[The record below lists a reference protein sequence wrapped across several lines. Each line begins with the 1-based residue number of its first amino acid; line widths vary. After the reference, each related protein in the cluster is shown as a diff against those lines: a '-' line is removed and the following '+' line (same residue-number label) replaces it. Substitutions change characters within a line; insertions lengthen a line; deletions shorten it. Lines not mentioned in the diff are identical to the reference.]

1 MRGKEERKERK
12 GRKEGKEGRKEG
24 NVKSKGYH
32 DKIAQSSEN
41 ISP

>member
-1 MRGKEERKERK
+1 MRGKERK
-12 GRKEGKEGRKEG
+12 GKVREGRKEG

-41 ISP
+41 ISPSENWS